1 MTPLTRRP
9 ERLDEQEKR
18 KRNLLIIAGI
28 LILLVVATVF
38 EVGIRAPQIPFASNL
53 IVFFLFNLNLI
64 VFLLLLV
71 LLFRNLVKLS
81 FERRQKIIGSRFK
94 AKLVLTFLALA
105 LVPGILI
112 FLIASN
118 FITTSIEGW
127 FKPQVERPLDQAME
141 VAQTYYQGLEG
152 TLLRHGRYMSKVIER
167 DGLLAESK
175 RETLAGYLAEQQDR
189 LGVAAITIFNREG
202 QELVHVKNRVL
213 AKVPT
218 REANREHVKQALNG
232 QEITT
237 VHELDNG
244 DMIQAM
250 VPVRDGADSSVV
262 GAMVVAIHVPQRL
275 EARLRNISQAFQEY
289 KQLRLLKN
297 PIKGIYILLFLL
309 MTLIIVFS
317 ATWFGLYLARG
328 ITEPI
333 QMLAEGT
340 KEVAAGNLHYKVEVR
355 ADDEIGILV
364 DSFNRMTGD
373 LAASQSKLEETYRDL
388 QAKHSEV
395 EERRR
400 YTETVLEA
408 VATGVVSLD
417 PDGRV
422 TTINS
427 AAERLLGLD
436 AASVQGRSATRVF
449 RSPEYVEIDAL
460 IQRMGRVREG
470 MLDREVHL
478 RRDGQAVALL
488 ASATALRAPDGGYV
502 GMVLAFDDLTEL
514 LKAQRLAAWR
524 EVAQRI
530 AHEIKNPLTPIQ
542 LSAQRLRRRLGS
554 DRSPDEK
561 RLLEEATGTIIQE
574 VDGLRQLVDEF
585 SRFARMPALTPKP
598 TDLARLLEGV
608 VVLYRESHP
617 SLAIRA
623 AFSPDLPPVEV
634 DPDQIKRAVLN
645 LVDNAVEAVGGAGL
659 VVVQTEWLA
668 EAQRARIVVADDG
681 PGIPPEDRER
691 LFVPYFSTKAT
702 GMGLGLPIVH
712 QIISDHG
719 GSIRVEDNTPHGS
732 RFVVEVPVGR
742 PVAAPV
748 QA

>member
-1 MTPLTRRP
+1 VTPLGRRP
-9 ERLDEQEKR
+9 ARLDEQEKR

-94 AKLVLTFLALA
+94 AKLVLTFLALS

-141 VAQTYYQGLEG
+141 VAQTYYQSLES
-152 TLLRHGRYMSKVIER
+152 TALRHGRYMAKVVER

-175 RETLAGYLAEQQDR
+175 REALAGYLTEQQER

-202 QELVHVKNRVL
+202 QELVHVKNPVL

-218 REANREHVKQALNG
+218 REANSEHVKQALGG

-250 VPVRDGADSSVV
+250 VPIRDADQAVS

-340 KEVAAGNLHYKVEVR
+340 REVAAGNLGYKVEVR

-388 QAKHSEV
+388 QAKHSEM

-422 TTINS
+422 TTING

-436 AASVQGRSATRVF
+436 AVTVHGHPATRVF

-488 ASATALRAPDGGYV
+488 ASATALRGPDGGYV

-542 LSAQRLRRRLGS
+542 LSAQRLRRRLSS

-561 RLLEEATGTIIQE
+561 RLLDEATGTIIQE

-585 SRFARMPALTPKP
+585 SRFARMPALSPKP

-608 VVLYRESHP
+608 VVLYRESV
-617 SLAIRA
+617 
-623 AFSPDLPPVEV
+623 FSPDLPPIEV

-645 LVDNAVEAVGGAGL
+645 LVDNAVEAVGGTGE
-659 VVVQTEWLA
+659 VVVQTVWLL
-668 EAQRARIVVADDG
+668 EAHRVRIVVADDG
-681 PGIPPEDRER
+681 PGIAPEDRDR

-719 GSIRVEDNTPHGS
+719 GTIRVEDNAPHGS
-732 RFVVEVPVGR
+732 RFVIELPAGR